1 MRGENQ
7 GNVLVWKKIITASLL
22 TKREFAG
29 DLDVASSRLE
39 QETHEVQKRKQFGD
53 NEYGALSFNPKTQ
66 ARALN
71 IYIPTHF
78 VPQPAV

>member
-1 MRGENQ
+1 MRGENS
-7 GNVLVWKKIITASLL
+7 GNVLVLKNITESLL

-29 DLDVASSRLE
+29 DLDVARLE
-39 QETHEVQKRKQFGD
+39 QEMHEVEKRKQFGD
-53 NEYGALSFNPKTQ
+53 NEYEALSFNPKTQ